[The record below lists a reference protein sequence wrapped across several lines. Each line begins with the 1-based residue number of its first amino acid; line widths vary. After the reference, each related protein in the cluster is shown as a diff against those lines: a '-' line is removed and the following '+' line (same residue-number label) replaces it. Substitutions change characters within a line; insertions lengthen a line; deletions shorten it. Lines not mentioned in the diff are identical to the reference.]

1 MQVTHVERSSGDVR
15 LGWCANGTAAAVTEV
30 IGARLCRLSDRV
42 LSLACD
48 RGSQFAHDTD
58 IARALSRSV
67 YLADPHA
74 PWQRGCNEHLNGV
87 LRQYFP
93 RSRDFSTITPE
104 EVQHALCRMDGC
116 TAADALEGVTR
127 QMKTPPA
134 SMRTSL
140 TYDRGTELTRYA
152 ELMEG

>member
-58 IARALSRSV
+58 IARALSTSV

-87 LRQYFP
+87 LRQYFS
-93 RSRDFSTITPE
+93 RSRDFSTMTPE
-104 EVQHALCRMDGC
+104 EVQHAEEALNRRSTKRLRYLTPAEVFCND
-116 TAADALEGVTR
+116 DALALRE
-127 QMKTPPA
+127 
-134 SMRTSL
+134 
-140 TYDRGTELTRYA
+140 
-152 ELMEG
+152 